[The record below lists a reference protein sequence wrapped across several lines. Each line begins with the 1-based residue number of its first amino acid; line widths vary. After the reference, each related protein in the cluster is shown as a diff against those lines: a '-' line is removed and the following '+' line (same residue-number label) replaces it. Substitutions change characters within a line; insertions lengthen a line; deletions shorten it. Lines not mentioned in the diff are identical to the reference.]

1 MNTTKLHYTIALSL
15 LDGIGPRIAKT
26 LVSQY
31 GEAEAF
37 FNEKKLTNTS
47 IPGFSKKR
55 LKELNKTKALL
66 KADEQ
71 VNFILKKG
79 IKTYYFKHDNYPHRL
94 KNCIDAP
101 IILYAK
107 GGFTMNPNRVIAVV
121 GTRQVTNYGKELIN
135 QLIMEL
141 KPYGIQVVSGLAYG
155 VDVFTHKAC
164 LKEGVETVGVLG
176 HGLDRLYP
184 SQHQNVASRMV
195 STNGGLLTE
204 FITGTNP
211 DRENFPKRNRIVA
224 GMTDAT
230 VVIESG
236 SKGGSLITA
245 NLANDYSRD
254 VFAFPGNITSEFSAG
269 CNSLI
274 ANNKA
279 HLITGAQDIVNMLGW
294 NHQLKTTIQTQLF
307 HDLAPDEKEVVA
319 LLKTENEMS
328 IDLLS
333 AKLKKPVSK
342 LSSMLLGLE
351 IQGIVAARPGSKF
364 KLC

>member
-1 MNTTKLHYTIALSL
+1 MNTTKLHYSIALSL

-37 FNEKKLTNTS
+37 FNEKKLTNTT

-55 LKELNKTKALL
+55 LKELDKTKALL

-71 VNFILKKG
+71 VNYILKNG
-79 IKTYYFKHDNYPHRL
+79 VKTYYFKHDNYPHRL

-101 IILYAK
+101 IILYVK

-121 GTRQVTNYGKELIN
+121 GTRQVTDYGKELIN
-135 QLIMEL
+135 QLIIDL
-141 KPYGIQVVSGLAYG
+141 KPFAIQVVSGLAYG
-155 VDVFTHKAC
+155 VDVLTHKAC
-164 LKEGVETVGVLG
+164 LKEGIETVGVLG

-204 FITGTNP
+204 FVTGTNP

-294 NHQLKTTIQTQLF
+294 NHQLKATIQTQLF